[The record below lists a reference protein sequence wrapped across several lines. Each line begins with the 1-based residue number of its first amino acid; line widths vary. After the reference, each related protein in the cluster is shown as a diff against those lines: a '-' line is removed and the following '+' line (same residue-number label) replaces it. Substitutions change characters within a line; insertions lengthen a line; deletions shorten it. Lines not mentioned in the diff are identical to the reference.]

1 MTKQEEP
8 CSCLK
13 NSKEEEDVSNWAQGK
28 SPNDDVDVAVD
39 GPQGPEFGNEDPE
52 GDGLGVFE
60 EVVGVVWIPDVVEDG
75 EEEEEGVEDDV
86 EERSFEGWVSVLNV
100 HKFYSL

>member
-13 NSKEEEDVSNWAQGK
+13 NSKEKEDVSDRTQGD
-28 SPNDDVDVAVD
+28 SPNDDIDVAVD
-39 GPQGPEFGNEDPE
+39 GPQGPKFCDEDPE

-60 EVVGVVWIPDVVEDG
+60 EVVGVVGVADVVED
-75 EEEEEGVEDDV
+75 
-86 EERSFEGWVSVLNV
+86 
-100 HKFYSL
+100 